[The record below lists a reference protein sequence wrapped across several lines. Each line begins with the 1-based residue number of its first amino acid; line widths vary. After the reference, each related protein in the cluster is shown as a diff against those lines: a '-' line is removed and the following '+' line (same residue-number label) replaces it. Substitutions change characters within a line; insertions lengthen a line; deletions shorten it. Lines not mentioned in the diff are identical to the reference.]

1 MSSPFES
8 ITVLLVED
16 DDTQSDLMHIYF
28 SKLKVKKCVRAR
40 DGQEAISA
48 LLYGSHTFQAI
59 FTDHDMPGMN
69 GREFIKELRTHPHL
83 NHIGVAMTTDRLT
96 DSIIPSEDEE
106 ELREF
111 LEANR
116 VLPLAK
122 NSITRLTLEQ
132 ALKDMTG
139 L

>member
-1 MSSPFES
+1 MPNPFES

-16 DDTQSDLMHIYF
+16 DETQSDLMRIYLETLGVQ
-28 SKLKVKKCVRAR
+28 SLLAQ
-40 DGQEAISA
+40 DGSEAISM
-48 LLYGSHTFQAI
+48 LLSGKHTFQAI
-59 FTDHDMPGMN
+59 FTDLDMPGMN

-83 NHIGVAMTTDRLT
+83 NHIGVAMTTDNLT
-96 DSIIPSEDEE
+96 NLQNPPEAEI
-106 ELREF
+106 ELRAF
-111 LEANR
+111 LEENR

-122 NSITRLTLEQ
+122 DNISPKTLKE